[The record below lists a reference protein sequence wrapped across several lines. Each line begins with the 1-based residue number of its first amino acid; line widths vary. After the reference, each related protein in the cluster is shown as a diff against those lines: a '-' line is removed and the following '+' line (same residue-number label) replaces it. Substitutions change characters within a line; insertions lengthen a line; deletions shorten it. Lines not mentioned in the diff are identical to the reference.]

1 MARLGFAIANM
12 IDASVSPVNNL
23 PAAVQKLA
31 EKIAKSLMEAERPV
45 VISGASCQSESVI
58 KAAAN
63 IAWALQRKNAN
74 TGIVLTMPECNS
86 MGLAMTGGHRLNS
99 AFDAVLNGHA
109 DTVIIMENDLYRHGQ
124 VGTVNDFLKKAK
136 TVIVF
141 DHIIHAT
148 ADQAH
153 IVLSAGTF
161 AESDGTIVNNEGRAQ
176 RYFQVFECSDQI
188 QESWRWILQLAEL
201 TGNAKIRAWKNFEDV
216 TRAIAKSEPLL
227 RSIDQVSPPPTFRVA
242 GQKIPREPHRYSGRT
257 AMLANVN
264 VSEPKPPTDPDS
276 PMSYTFIRHSL
287 LLVAWVEFSSKCQQ
301 ISGDSRRSVEGRR
314 SRYSS
319 PFATSKRSCS
329 ILRASARSVHTDERS
344 FMDSTDPSHF
354 WIRGT
359 ECSR

>member
-1 MARLGFAIANM
+1 M
-12 IDASVSPVNNL
+12 S
-23 PAAVQKLA
+23 
-31 EKIAKSLMEAERPV
+31 AERPV
-45 VISGASCQSESVI
+45 IISGASCQSQSLI

-74 TGIVLTMPECNS
+74 TGIVLTMQECNS

-124 VGTVNDFLKKAK
+124 VDTVNDFLKKAK

-148 ADQAH
+148 ADRAH

-227 RSIDQVSPPPTFRVA
+227 ARIDQVSPPPSFRIA

-264 VSEPKPPTDPDS
+264 VSEPKPPVDPDS
-276 PMSYTFIRHSL
+276 PMSYTMEGLRGMPPSSL
-287 LLVAWVEFSSKCQQ
+287 TPFYWSPGWNSVQSVNKYQEAVGEVAERRRPGNSFTQPASEWP
-301 ISGDSRRSVEGRR
+301 RSVLYTG
-314 SRYSS
+314 
-319 PFATSKRSCS
+319 AGT
-329 ILRASARSVHTDERS
+329 VHADER
-344 FMDSTDPSHF
+344 PSLDHPGVSYF
-354 WIRGT
+354 RIGRI